1 MNLAVAL
8 IVLSILILVHELG
21 HFLVAKM
28 CGIRVLE
35 FSMFMGPK
43 LFSFQKGETLYTLR
57 LIPMGGYV
65 KMEGEEVA
73 SEDPRAFSRQKIWK
87 RFLVVCAG
95 PVMNVALA
103 FLLMTAFILSS
114 GVMTNQVSVI
124 GPNSPFTAA
133 GIKTGD
139 RLVSWNGHAIHDL
152 KTDITMFLYGAKEAP
167 VAVSWKS
174 ADGVRHDAEMTL
186 YKTKPVF
193 RLGFSPT
200 VEGGIATNI
209 IDMVEPDSPMQ
220 LAGLK
225 HGDRIVRIND
235 LPVSNRDEI
244 VAYINGGRGEG
255 NPAVTLTVQRN
266 DQTLNFPDITPFVD
280 SYFTIDA
287 EFAVEKVNFFGALA
301 ASGRYSSS
309 TIRTVLTTVGW
320 LFTGQI
326 SFKDVSGPV
335 GIVGTIGSVVER
347 EPALADKLLSLA
359 SLGAL
364 LSLNLGVM
372 NLIPFPALDGSKLA
386 LLLIEKI
393 RRKPLPPEKEGL
405 ISLIGFSL
413 LILLLVA
420 TLFNDIPR
428 WIL

>member
-1 MNLAVAL
+1 MNLFIAL
-8 IVLSILILVHELG
+8 IVLSLLILVHELG
-21 HFLVAKM
+21 HFLVAKA

-43 LFSFQKGETLYTLR
+43 LFSFQKGETLYALR

-73 SEDPRAFSRQKIWK
+73 SDDPRAFNRQKIWK
-87 RFLVVCAG
+87 RFLVVSAG
-95 PVMNVALA
+95 PLMNVALA
-103 FLLMTAFILSS
+103 FLLMTAFTLSS
-114 GVMTNQVSVI
+114 GVMTNQVSSV
-124 GPNSPFTAA
+124 GPNSPFTDV
-133 GIKTGD
+133 GMKVGD
-139 RLVSWNGHAIHDL
+139 KLLSWNGRTIHDL
-152 KTDITMFLYGAKEAP
+152 KTDITIFLYGAKEAP
-167 VAVSWKS
+167 VDISWES
-174 ADGVRHDAEMTL
+174 ADGSRHSAKMTL
-186 YKTKPVF
+186 YKTQPVF
-193 RLGFSPT
+193 RLGFSPL
-200 VEGGIATNI
+200 VEAGVATNI
-209 IDMVEPDSPMQ
+209 IDMIEPDSPMQ

-225 HGDRIVRIND
+225 HGDRILKID
-235 LPVSNRDEI
+235 GLDVSSRDEI
-244 VAYINGGRGEG
+244 VAYLNGGRGEG
-255 NPAVTLTVQRN
+255 NPAVTLTVRRN
-266 DQTLNFPDITPFVD
+266 EQSLIFRDITPFVD
-280 SYFTIDA
+280 SFFTIDA
-287 EFAVEKVNFFGALA
+287 DFVVEKVGFFGALA

-335 GIVGTIGSVVER
+335 GIVGTIGSVVEQ
-347 EPALADKLLSLA
+347 EQTLADKLLSLA

-393 RRKPLPPEKEGL
+393 RRRPLPPEKEGL

>member
-1 MNLAVAL
+1 MNLFIAV
-8 IVLSILILVHELG
+8 IVLSLLILVHELG
-21 HFLVAKM
+21 HFLVAKG

-43 LFSFQKGETLYTLR
+43 LFSFRKGETLYVLR

-73 SEDPRAFSRQKIWK
+73 SDDPRAFNRQKIWK
-87 RFLVVCAG
+87 RFLVVSAG

-103 FLLMTAFILSS
+103 FLLMTAFTLST
-114 GVMTNQVSVI
+114 GVMTNRLSVI
-124 GPNSPFTAA
+124 GPNSPFAA
-133 GIKTGD
+133 VGMKVGD
-139 RLVSWNGHAIHDL
+139 KLLSWNGRTIHDL
-152 KTDITMFLYGAKEAP
+152 KTDITMFLYGAKGAP
-167 VAVSWKS
+167 VAISWES
-174 ADGVRHDAEMTL
+174 ADGLQRNSELSL
-186 YKTKPVF
+186 YKTAPVF
-193 RLGFSPT
+193 RLGFSPM
-200 VEGGIATNI
+200 VEGDIATNI
-209 IDMVEPDSPMQ
+209 IDVVEPDSPIQ
-220 LAGLK
+220 VSGLK
-225 HGDRIVRIND
+225 RGDRIVKIDDRE
-235 LPVSNRDEI
+235 VSNRDEI
-244 VAYINGGRGEG
+244 VAYINGGRGAG
-255 NPAVTLTVQRN
+255 NPAVALTVLRDGQSIVFR
-266 DQTLNFPDITPFVD
+266 DITPFVD
-280 SYFTIDA
+280 SYYTIDA
-287 EFAVEKVNFFGALA
+287 EFVVEKVGFFGALA

-320 LFTGQI
+320 LFTGTI
-326 SFKDVSGPV
+326 GFKDVSGPV
-335 GIVGTIGSVVER
+335 GIVGVIGSVVER
-347 EPALADKLLSLA
+347 EPALKDKLLSMA

-393 RRKPLPPEKEGL
+393 RRRPLPPEKEGL

-413 LILLLVA
+413 LIILLVA

>member
-1 MNLAVAL
+1 MNLFIAI
-8 IVLSILILVHELG
+8 IVLSLLILVHELG
-21 HFLVAKM
+21 HFLVAKA

-43 LFSFQKGETLYTLR
+43 LFSFRKGETLYALR

-73 SEDPRAFSRQKIWK
+73 SDDPRAFNRQKIWK
-87 RFLVVCAG
+87 RFLVVSAG
-95 PVMNVALA
+95 PIMNVALA
-103 FLLMTAFILSS
+103 FLLMTAFTLSS
-114 GVMTNQVSVI
+114 GVMTNQVSTV
-124 GPNSPFTAA
+124 GPNSPFTAV
-133 GIKTGD
+133 GMKVGD
-139 RLVSWNGHAIHDL
+139 RLLSWNGRAIHDL
-152 KTDITMFLYGAKEAP
+152 KTDITMFMYGAKKAP
-167 VAVSWKS
+167 VDITWES
-174 ADGVRHDAEMTL
+174 ADGSRHGAEMTL

-193 RLGFSPT
+193 RLGFSPLI
-200 VEGGIATNI
+200 EAGIATNM

-225 HGDRIVRIND
+225 HGDRILKIDGLDVA
-235 LPVSNRDEI
+235 NRDEI
-244 VAYINGGRGEG
+244 VAYLNGGRGEG
-255 NPAVTLTVQRN
+255 NPAVTLTVWRN
-266 DQTLNFPDITPFVD
+266 EQSLIFRDITPFMD
-280 SYFTIDA
+280 SFFTIDA
-287 EFAVEKVNFFGALA
+287 DFVVEKVGFFGALA

-309 TIRTVLTTVGW
+309 TIRAVLTTVGW
-320 LFTGQI
+320 LFTGQL

-347 EPALADKLLSLA
+347 ELTLADKLLSLA

-393 RRKPLPPEKEGL
+393 RRRPLPPEKEGL

>member
-1 MNLAVAL
+1 MNLFIAL
-8 IVLSILILVHELG
+8 IVLSLLILVHELG
-21 HFLVAKM
+21 HFLVAKA

-43 LFSFQKGETLYTLR
+43 LFSFRKGETLYALR

-73 SEDPRAFSRQKIWK
+73 SDDPRAFNRQKIWK
-87 RFLVVCAG
+87 RFLVVSAG
-95 PVMNVALA
+95 PIMNVALA
-103 FLLMTAFILSS
+103 FLLMTAFTLSS
-114 GVMTNQVSVI
+114 GVMTNQVSSV
-124 GPNSPFTAA
+124 GPNSPFTAV
-133 GIKTGD
+133 GMKVGD
-139 RLVSWNGHAIHDL
+139 RLLSWNGRTIHDL
-152 KTDITMFLYGAKEAP
+152 KTDITMFLYGAKKAP
-167 VAVSWKS
+167 VDISWES
-174 ADGVRHDAEMTL
+174 ADGSRHSAEMTL
-186 YKTKPVF
+186 YKTQPVF
-193 RLGFSPT
+193 RLGFSPLI
-200 VEGGIATNI
+200 EAGAATNI
-209 IDMVEPDSPMQ
+209 IDMIEPGSPMQ

-225 HGDRIVRIND
+225 HGDRIVKID
-235 LPVSNRDEI
+235 GLDVSNRNEI
-244 VAYINGGRGEG
+244 VAYLNGGRGEG
-255 NPAVTLTVQRN
+255 NPAVTLTVRRN
-266 DQTLNFPDITPFVD
+266 EQSLIFRDITPFVD
-280 SYFTIDA
+280 SFYTIDA
-287 EFAVEKVNFFGALA
+287 DFVVEKVGFFGALA

-335 GIVGTIGSVVER
+335 GIVGAIGSVVER
-347 EPALADKLLSLA
+347 EPTLADKLLSLA

-393 RRKPLPPEKEGL
+393 RRRPLPPEKEGL

-413 LILLLVA
+413 LVLLLVA